1 VAAVLTRVIQR
12 RVVLADRVE
21 QLGKELAEAE
31 AEVAPQLT

>member
-1 VAAVLTRVIQR
+1 MLTGVIQR

-21 QLGKELAEAE
+21 QLRKELAEAE